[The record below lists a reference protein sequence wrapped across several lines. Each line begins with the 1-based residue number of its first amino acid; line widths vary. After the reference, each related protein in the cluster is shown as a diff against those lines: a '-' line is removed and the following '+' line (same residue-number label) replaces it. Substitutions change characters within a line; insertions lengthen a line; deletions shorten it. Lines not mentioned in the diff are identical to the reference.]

1 MTEEKT
7 FEPITT
13 QEEFDDRIKARLA
26 RERERWAKESDTED
40 LKAQLQSKDEEI
52 AEIQR
57 EHYRADA
64 RRAVVDELA
73 AHGVTEEGRIER
85 ILRHVDLGEI
95 EPSEDGNPYF
105 GSVRRQLAS
114 VSKDM
119 PELLKYE
126 LGAGSGIGSKKP
138 VLQREAPLT
147 REEIEAMDE
156 SEINSRWDQ
165 IKAFMAGERI
175 DSVTVTGSTKVGH
188 HHYVSYKIQTA

>member
-1 MTEEKT
+1 MTEEKNA
-7 FEPITT
+7 FEPITS

-26 RERERWAKESDTED
+26 REREKWEKESGSAD

-52 AEIQR
+52 AQIRR
-57 EHYRADA
+57 EHYRAEA
-64 RRAVVDELA
+64 RRAIVDELG

-126 LGAGSGIGSKKP
+126 LGAGSRGSSKP
-138 VLQREAPLT
+138 VLTREKPLT
-147 REEIEAMDE
+147 RDE
-156 SEINSRWDQ
+156 VEQMSEQEINSNWDRV
-165 IKAFMAGERI
+165 KRFMAGER
-175 DSVTVTGSTKVGH
+175 S
-188 HHYVSYKIQTA
+188 

>member
-1 MTEEKT
+1 MAD
-7 FEPITT
+7 I
-13 QEEFDDRIKARLA
+13 EFTPEQQAKVDEIVKARIS
-26 RERERWAKESDTED
+26 REKERWEKDSGVDD
-40 LKAQLQSKDEEI
+40 LRTQLEAKDEEI
-52 AEIQR
+52 STIRR
-57 EHYRADA
+57 EHYRAEA
-64 RRAVVDELA
+64 RRAIVDELG

-138 VLQREAPLT
+138 VFTQEKPLT
-147 REEIEAMDE
+147 REEVENMSE
-156 SEINSRWDQ
+156 SQINSNWDRV
-165 IKAFMAGERI
+165 KRFMAGER
-175 DSVTVTGSTKVGH
+175 G
-188 HHYVSYKIQTA
+188 

>member
-7 FEPITT
+7 FEPITS
-13 QEEFDDRIKARLA
+13 QEEFDERIKARLA
-26 RERERWAKESDTED
+26 REREKWEKESGSAD
-40 LKAQLQSKDEEI
+40 LKAELQSKDEEI
-52 AEIQR
+52 AQIRQ
-57 EHYRADA
+57 EHYRAEA
-64 RRAVVDELA
+64 RKAVLDELA
-73 AHGVTEEGRIER
+73 ASGVTEQGRQER

-138 VLQREAPLT
+138 VLTGEKTLTQEDVESMSEA
-147 REEIEAMDE
+147 
-156 SEINSRWDQ
+156 EINSNWDRV
-165 IKAFMAGERI
+165 KAFMSGQR
-175 DSVTVTGSTKVGH
+175 
-188 HHYVSYKIQTA
+188 